1 MRTRTNHGAE
11 ITLGT
16 TDSPAV
22 AAATAYSPSSGGYW
36 IKADHQPE
44 YVEVTK
50 EEYILAE
57 QKAGFYSKF
66 GPYHPATSAF
76 SGGSISGRTW
86 GPTREANDS
95 GVATAPPT
103 PTAE

>member
-1 MRTRTNHGAE
+1 MTNDPAE
-11 ITLGT
+11 N
-16 TDSPAV
+16 SVA
-22 AAATAYSPSSGGYW
+22 AAATACSPSSGGYW
-36 IKADHQPE
+36 LKADHQPE

-76 SGGSISGRTW
+76 SGGSMSGRTW
-86 GPTREANDS
+86 GPIREAN
-95 GVATAPPT
+95 VKAQPR
-103 PTAE
+103 AEK